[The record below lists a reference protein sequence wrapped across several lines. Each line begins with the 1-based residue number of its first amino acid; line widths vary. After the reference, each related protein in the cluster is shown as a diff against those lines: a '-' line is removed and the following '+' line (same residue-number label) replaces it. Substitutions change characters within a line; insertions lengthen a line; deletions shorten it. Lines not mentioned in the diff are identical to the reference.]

1 MTKASKLK
9 LRRVAV
15 GLKQKDVAE
24 KAGITAAYLL
34 QLEKGIAKNPNIELM
49 KKLAEILGSTP
60 QDLFFAD

>member
-34 QLEKGIAKNPNIELM
+34 QLEKGSAKNPSIELM

-60 QDLFFAD
+60 QELFFAD